1 MSLALPASI
10 EISAEPLISQDIKP
24 SGARA
29 SWEVWR
35 IDDKVDDA
43 MRESRTSA
51 VGNGHLAMIMTPRSN
66 AAH

>member
-35 IDDKVDDA
+35 IDDKVDDEPHNRCDA
-43 MRESRTSA
+43 GEQDIRGR
-51 VGNGHLAMIMTPRSN
+51 
-66 AAH
+66 